1 MRNYLLVLLFIFNTS
16 ISQTTQ
22 KNYTISGFISDETN
36 GETIVGVN
44 IFSDSLKVGTSS
56 NNYGFYSLTLPE
68 GRHEIVYSYMGY
80 NTEKPK

>member
-44 IFSDSLKVGTSS
+44 IFSDS
-56 NNYGFYSLTLPE
+56 
-68 GRHEIVYSYMGY
+68 
-80 NTEKPK
+80 